1 MQLQLNVNDIKANIF
16 LELLEVFKKDNLV
29 EDYKIVNK
37 YNEYENEIIND
48 LKSLSLSVKDD
59 GYKTDKFIEINNL
72 KWNYRL

>member
-72 KWNYRL
+72 K